1 MVSLFSS
8 LNIAS
13 NALSV
18 NESAISVVS
27 HNVANMNTEGYSKQK
42 VNLATRN
49 IAGAIGDN
57 VEAQVR
63 ANGGV
68 MIANIMRYNDSYLNN
83 YYRDQLSKLKEY
95 QQELDNLGDLSGI
108 FDDLEG
114 KGIDAAL
121 SNFYEAVNNLNEYP
135 ASSTA
140 RVNFIESAKTLANTL
155 NAKSQQLDQ
164 LGTKALGDG
173 ESIEL
178 LENSKI
184 YDQVGSFNDALEELA
199 EINKALQITQT
210 GTLEANNLLDKR
222 DMALNKIAEF
232 VDIRIDEHK
241 NGSVDVYT
249 GDVELIK
256 GSVVTGQFEVQ
267 TAKSYCLANGLN
279 YPDDWVNA
287 DGSQKPL
294 AVLSLV
300 KYEGNT
306 KTVLEGNINDSVNG
320 GSIGGLIH
328 SADLNAERTNVGIVK
343 SNLDKLAQSFA
354 DVFNNLN
361 IRQGAYCIDPNNTNK
376 LIATTTDNY
385 IFVNGNG
392 DRNGITA
399 GNIQVNSDLL
409 TEGGCWNLACAY
421 FDDPNNFDE
430 NAIGNAQNVADMLG
444 TRSAKLDSLNG
455 MTLEDFYTHLLG
467 KVASAGS
474 NAQNLVDTQQNVV
487 DSIKNKISANNSV
500 DLNQELVDLVKY
512 QTAYAASAQVFNT
525 VNSCLDTLMA
535 LGG

>member
-1 MVSLFSS
+1 MGKKNLDWGNLPFGYIKTSKSF
-8 LNIAS
+8 
-13 NALSV
+13 
-18 NESAISVVS
+18 
-27 HNVANMNTEGYSKQK
+27 VANWK
-42 VNLATRN
+42 
-49 IAGAIGDN
+49 
-57 VEAQVR
+57 
-63 ANGGV
+63 NGEW
-68 MIANIMRYNDSYLNN
+68 D
-83 YYRDQLSKLKEY
+83 
-95 QQELDNLGDLSGI
+95 
-108 FDDLEG
+108 EG
-114 KGIDAAL
+114 KL
-121 SNFYEAVNNLNEYP
+121 TSNHNIKINECAGVLQY
-135 ASSTA
+135 AQT
-140 RVNFIESAKTLANTL
+140 VFEGL
-155 NAKSQQLDQ
+155 
-164 LGTKALGDG
+164 KAYTTEHGD
-173 ESIEL
+173 I
-178 LENSKI
+178 
-184 YDQVGSFNDALEELA
+184 
-199 EINKALQITQT
+199 
-210 GTLEANNLLDKR
+210 
-222 DMALNKIAEF
+222 
-232 VDIRIDEHK
+232 
-241 NGSVDVYT
+241 
-249 GDVELIK
+249 
-256 GSVVTGQFEVQ
+256 VTFR
-267 TAKSYCLANGLN
+267 
-279 YPDDWVNA
+279 P
-287 DGSQKPL
+287 
-294 AVLSLV
+294 
-300 KYEGNT
+300 
-306 KTVLEGNINDSVNG
+306 
-320 GSIGGLIH
+320 
-328 SADLNAERTNVGIVK
+328 DLNAERTNVGIVK

-392 DRNGITA
+392 NRNGITA
-399 GNIQVNSDLL
+399 GNIQINSDLL

>member
-1 MVSLFSS
+1 M
-8 LNIAS
+8 
-13 NALSV
+13 
-18 NESAISVVS
+18 
-27 HNVANMNTEGYSKQK
+27 
-42 VNLATRN
+42 
-49 IAGAIGDN
+49 
-57 VEAQVR
+57 
-63 ANGGV
+63 
-68 MIANIMRYNDSYLNN
+68 
-83 YYRDQLSKLKEY
+83 
-95 QQELDNLGDLSGI
+95 
-108 FDDLEG
+108 
-114 KGIDAAL
+114 
-121 SNFYEAVNNLNEYP
+121 
-135 ASSTA
+135 
-140 RVNFIESAKTLANTL
+140 
-155 NAKSQQLDQ
+155 
-164 LGTKALGDG
+164 
-173 ESIEL
+173 
-178 LENSKI
+178 
-184 YDQVGSFNDALEELA
+184 LEELA

-267 TAKSYCLANGLN
+267 TAKNYCLANGLN
-279 YPDDWVNA
+279 YPNDWVNA

-392 DRNGITA
+392 NRNGITA
-399 GNIQVNSDLL
+399 GNIQINSDLL